1 MDYLRSLYKE
11 KLRMGRLYLSSKKA
25 VISIVNGE
33 FEEVKA
39 KITSGISGQHK
50 KGGSSSGRFYRKRE
64 DDIDLFFKRV
74 QQHMKTFNVDHW
86 KIIGEKSTV
95 KRFK

>member
-1 MDYLRSLYKE
+1 VDYLCSLYQE
-11 KLRMGRLYLSSKKA
+11 NLRTGRVYLSSKEA

-39 KITSGISGQHK
+39 KLTSGISGQHK

-74 QQHMKTFNVDHW
+74 QQHMKTFSVDHW
-86 KIIGEKSTV
+86 EIIGEKSTV
-95 KRFK
+95 KRFG

>member
-1 MDYLRSLYKE
+1 
-11 KLRMGRLYLSSKKA
+11 
-25 VISIVNGE
+25 VNGE

-39 KITSGISGQHK
+39 KLTSGISGQHK
-50 KGGSSSGRFYRKRE
+50 KSGSSSGRFYRKRE

-74 QQHMKTFNVDHW
+74 QQHMKAFNVDHLE
-86 KIIGEKSTV
+86 IIGGKSTV